1 MPDTRSLPAPSPLIA
16 HWMLEPGTV
25 FLNHGSFGATPRAV
39 IEAEAR
45 WRARFEAEPVRFVVE
60 EMEPALDEA
69 RAALSPLLG
78 TTPDTWAFVMNATAA
93 VNCVAR
99 SLRLS
104 PGDELVASTHEYN
117 ACSNALEWA
126 AQRAGATVVRVPWPF
141 PVPDEQALIDLMM
154 RAITPRTRLVLL
166 SAVTSPT
173 GFITPFEM
181 LVQTIQSRGVDVM
194 LDAAHGPG
202 FIDLDL
208 SRVQPA
214 FATGNFHKWLCAPKG
229 SAFIFVRADKQAGID
244 PAVISHGFNTRR
256 TDRSRFHLQ
265 FDYWGTEE
273 PSRYLAT
280 PDAARFVPT
289 LLGAPA
295 GTQPDRQGGLPMNL
309 KRSWSA
315 VIAHNRALALRGRD
329 ILCAALGTPP
339 PVPDHLLGSMAAVM
353 LPDHPPALMTRLR
366 ARPTKYHDALQD
378 ALLARHHVQVP
389 ILPSLDGTR
398 RWVRI
403 SAQVYNSEAQYAYLA
418 GALRDELRAE
428 SAG

>member
-1 MPDTRSLPAPSPLIA
+1 MPVSSVPPTPSPLID

-25 FLNHGSFGATPRAV
+25 FLNHGSFGATPRV
-39 IEAEAR
+39 VREAETR
-45 WRARFEAEPVRFVVE
+45 WRDRFEAEPVRFVVE
-60 EMEPALDEA
+60 ELEPALDEA

-78 TTPDTWAFVMNATAA
+78 TTPVTWAFVMNATAA

-104 PGDELVASTHEYN
+104 PGDELVMSTHEYN
-117 ACSNALEWA
+117 ACSNALVWA
-126 AQRAGATVVRVPWPF
+126 AERAGAKVVRVPWPF
-141 PVPDEQALIDLMM
+141 PVRDRQELIGLTMSALT
-154 RAITPRTRLVLL
+154 ARTRLVLL

-173 GFITPFEM
+173 GFITPYEQ
-181 LVQTIQSRGVDVM
+181 LVPAIQARGIDVM

-214 FATGNFHKWLCAPKG
+214 YATGNFHKWLCAPKG
-229 SAFIFVRADKQAGID
+229 SAFFFVRSDKQAGID
-244 PAVISHGFNTRR
+244 PAVISHGYNASR

-265 FDYWGTEE
+265 FDYWGTED

-289 LLGAPA
+289 LVGAR
-295 GTQPDRQGGLPMNL
+295 GDL
-309 KRSWSA
+309 KQAWST

-329 ILCAALGTPP
+329 ILCSALGTPP
-339 PVPDHLLGSMAAVM
+339 PVPDNMLGSMAAVM
-353 LPDHPPALMTRLR
+353 LPDHEPDRMKRLR

-378 ALLARHHVQVP
+378 ALLARHRVQVP

-403 SAQVYNSEAQYAYLA
+403 SAQVYNSQEQYEYLA
-418 GALRDELRAE
+418 GALKDELRRE
-428 SAG
+428 QSA